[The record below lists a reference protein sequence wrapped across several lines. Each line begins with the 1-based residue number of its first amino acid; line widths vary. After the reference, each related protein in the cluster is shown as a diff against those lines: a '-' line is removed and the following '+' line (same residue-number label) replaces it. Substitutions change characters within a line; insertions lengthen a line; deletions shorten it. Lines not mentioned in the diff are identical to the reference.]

1 MKKGIIMKDLHQEF
15 ITLNTRIAAVQ
26 CSYSV
31 LFMGETLNNK
41 TIKYFK
47 TKSFLSEDDEMA
59 NKPIEV
65 NSKLFS
71 YLVRGIIKN
80 HETLDG
86 EISKYLKIDIEK
98 NDKLI
103 IAIIRAGVF
112 ELLFRKKT
120 PATIITSE
128 YTKIAN
134 KFYSDTKTALVNAIL
149 DKVAKNSR
157 LDDNSASKD
166 LTTEQHDTQLTT
178 DK

>member
-1 MKKGIIMKDLHQEF
+1 MKDLHQEF

-26 CSYSV
+26 CTYSI

-41 TIKYFK
+41 TMKYFK

-59 NKPIEV
+59 GKEIEV

-71 YLVRGIIKN
+71 FLVRGIIKN
-80 HETLDG
+80 HEILDT
-86 EISKYLKIDIEK
+86 EISKHLKIDIEK

-103 IAIIRAGVF
+103 IAIIRDGVF

-120 PATIITSE
+120 PSIIIVSE

-134 KFYSDTKTALVNAIL
+134 KFYPEKKTALVNAVL
-149 DKVAKNSR
+149 DKI
-157 LDDNSASKD
+157 SKTIRPT
-166 LTTEQHDTQLTT
+166 LE
-178 DK
+178 KIEPK